1 MDMHWA
7 ERSAKT
13 AMRSL
18 AGFIWPQ
25 RSILTGERHRGDGA
39 IAPDDFAKLHFLNGK
54 GCRMCAA
61 PVEID
66 LGAESLC
73 GACAAQPQRWR
84 EARAALAYDEASRQ
98 AILELKYAGRRDGLE
113 TMVNWMVLAGGEML
127 NDTDFLIPV
136 PLHYRRLAKRGFNQA
151 GWLAQGIAK
160 RTQNAVLVDAIKRKK
175 HTRSQGGLSARQRRR
190 NVAGAF
196 VIRRSRRKQIEG
208 AHVIL
213 VDDVYTTGSTLEACT
228 AALLKAGAETVNVLV
243 LARVVR
249 EADITI

>member
-1 MDMHWA
+1 
-7 ERSAKT
+7 
-13 AMRSL
+13 
-18 AGFIWPQ
+18 
-25 RSILTGERHRGDGA
+25 
-39 IAPDDFAKLHFLNGK
+39 
-54 GCRMCAA
+54 
-61 PVEID
+61 
-66 LGAESLC
+66 
-73 GACAAQPQRWR
+73 
-84 EARAALAYDEASRQ
+84 
-98 AILELKYAGRRDGLE
+98 
-113 TMVNWMVLAGGEML
+113 ML

-249 EADITI
+249 DADITI